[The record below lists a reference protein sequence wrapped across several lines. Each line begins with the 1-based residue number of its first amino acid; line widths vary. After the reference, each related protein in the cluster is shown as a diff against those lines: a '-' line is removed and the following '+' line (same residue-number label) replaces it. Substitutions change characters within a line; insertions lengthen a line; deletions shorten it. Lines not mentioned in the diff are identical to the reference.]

1 MPYIYRYIKFRFVW
15 IYVNLLFIVNLF
27 MFILI
32 KIVAG
37 VISERESS
45 GVIGCGLKC
54 TIFMC
59 FLMVFVQIYYH
70 QFCLNFHEPLV
81 NGIVF
86 LLSLLCLY
94 SMLVL
99 FLNKKL
105 LVLDNVDLGT
115 RLCCCSMAFVQTSL
129 R

>member
-32 KIVAG
+32 KIVAR
-37 VISERESS
+37 VISEHESS

-86 LLSLLCLY
+86 LLSSLCFY

-99 FLNKKL
+99 FLNEKL
-105 LVLDNVDLGT
+105 LDMTRHDKACYSFLKLDIV
-115 RLCCCSMAFVQTSL
+115 SYSL
-129 R
+129 V

>member
-1 MPYIYRYIKFRFVW
+1 M
-15 IYVNLLFIVNLF
+15 FIVNLF

-86 LLSLLCLY
+86 LLSSLCSY
-94 SMLVL
+94 SMLVSVRGFTL
-99 FLNKKL
+99 TFLQASFLENYLSYKNISGGGHTAL
-105 LVLDNVDLGT
+105 WT
-115 RLCCCSMAFVQTSL
+115 
-129 R
+129 